1 VIFLIADFSHN
12 SVTPHIF
19 TDSKYNDDAKRDNV
33 MMVYSKSYAHS
44 NRNKVSAHDSGLIG
58 NVCFFL
64 SPTKSPLQVLILAS
78 YEDDVGKR
86 NLVMM
91 AYSRSYAY
99 LKISKKIIGFVGNPC
114 MASHGSSGAEIENC
128 RTQFMNE
135 DLFGKPKGMLH
146 STQCGATVASTVQE
160 LYAYCAK
167 HEPQCSCWD
176 IWDIWPNDF
185 SIVLMNGYLH
195 YMFAGSSPHIPKI

>member
-1 VIFLIADFSHN
+1 MHAIPACCQFVIFLIADFSHN

-86 NLVMM
+86 DLVMM
-91 AYSRSYAY
+91 AYSRSYAC

-146 STQCGATVASTVQE
+146 STQCGATVAYQYSTSTVCI
-160 LYAYCAK
+160 LCK
-167 HEPQCSCWD
+167 T
-176 IWDIWPNDF
+176 
-185 SIVLMNGYLH
+185 
-195 YMFAGSSPHIPKI
+195 

>member
-1 VIFLIADFSHN
+1 MLIWIATPWLVHAIPACCQFVIFLIADFSHN

-86 NLVMM
+86 DLVMM
-91 AYSRSYAY
+91 AYSRSYAC
-99 LKISKKIIGFVGNPC
+99 LKISKKSWVLWGTLVWHHMVRRVQKLKIVGLNSWMKIYLENPKVC
-114 MASHGSSGAEIENC
+114 
-128 RTQFMNE
+128 
-135 DLFGKPKGMLH
+135 
-146 STQCGATVASTVQE
+146 
-160 LYAYCAK
+160 
-167 HEPQCSCWD
+167 
-176 IWDIWPNDF
+176 
-185 SIVLMNGYLH
+185 SIVPSVVLL
-195 YMFAGSSPHIPKI
+195 

>member
-1 VIFLIADFSHN
+1 
-12 SVTPHIF
+12 
-19 TDSKYNDDAKRDNV
+19 

-78 YEDDVGKR
+78 YE
-86 NLVMM
+86 
-91 AYSRSYAY
+91 
-99 LKISKKIIGFVGNPC
+99 
-114 MASHGSSGAEIENC
+114 SSGAEIENC

-146 STQCGATVASTVQE
+146 STQCGATVAYQYSTSTVCI
-160 LYAYCAK
+160 LCK
-167 HEPQCSCWD
+167 T
-176 IWDIWPNDF
+176 
-185 SIVLMNGYLH
+185 
-195 YMFAGSSPHIPKI
+195 